1 MLFCPKFTYYY
12 NKLQVSGQKKSPYA
26 WFLTSLPVVLP
37 FSHRVEMPFAPTDG
51 PVFQNESNLAEN
63 PCKVS
68 VFAHVGKWSF
78 LALGTGFSA
87 TLRGA
92 IEKTLWSDGENPTGC
107 LAKWRAAS
115 VNFAGRK
122 VCKNGQKV
130 RFL

>member
-1 MLFCPKFTYYY
+1 M
-12 NKLQVSGQKKSPYA
+12 LQVLGQKKSPYA
-26 WFLTSLPVVLP
+26 WILTSLPVVLS
-37 FSHRVEMPFAPTDG
+37 FSHRAEMPFAPTDG

-68 VFAHVGKWSF
+68 VFAHIGKWSF
-78 LALGTGFSA
+78 LALWTGFSA
-87 TLRGA
+87 VLRGA
-92 IEKTLWSDGENPTGC
+92 FENTPQSVGENPVEC
-107 LAKWRAAS
+107 LETRRAAS